1 MRVKVEGGY
10 DLEVPGRLGTM
21 AQWKI
26 GNVGLEGS
34 ELVSIELN

>member
-1 MRVKVEGGY
+1 VKVEGGY
-10 DLEVPGRLGTM
+10 ELEVPQRLDAM

-26 GNVGLEGS
+26 GSMGLGGR